1 MLTEVFSLA
10 VDVGVP
16 QSVGRDAAGERRC
29 VPITGG
35 SVSGKISGVV
45 LAGGADWQVL
55 RPDGLADLDA
65 RYMLK
70 LDANSLGGAAQ
81 VEVWSRGLRI
91 GPAEVMAKLARGER
105 VDPSSYY
112 MRTAMRFETAA
123 PDLQW
128 LVQRLHVGIG
138 ERTPDQVRLKVYSVD

>member
-10 VDVGVP
+10 VDVGAP
-16 QSVGRDAAGERRC
+16 QSIGRDAAGERRC

-35 SVSGKISGVV
+35 KVSGKLSGVI
-45 LAGGADWQVL
+45 LSGGADWQTL

-70 LDANSLGGAAQ
+70 LEGGAQ

-91 GPAEVMAKLARGER
+91 GPADVMAQLARGER
-105 VDPSSYY
+105 VDPSAYY

>member
-1 MLTEVFSLA
+1 MLTPVFDLEVHVA
-10 VDVGVP
+10 AP
-16 QSVGRDAAGERRC
+16 QSVGRDEAGERRC

-35 SVSGKISGVV
+35 LVRGRIAGAV
-45 LAGGADWQVL
+45 LPGGADWQVL

-70 LDANSLGGAAQ
+70 LEGGRQ

-91 GPAEVMAKLARGER
+91 GPAEVMARLARGEP
-105 VDPSSYY
+105 VDPAAYY

-123 PDLQW
+123 SDLQW
-128 LVQRLHVGIG
+128 LVHRLHVGIG
-138 ERTPDQVRLKVYSVD
+138 ERRPDAVLLKVYAVD

>member
-10 VDVGVP
+10 VDVGIP
-16 QSVGRDAAGERRC
+16 QSIGKDAAGERRC

-35 SVSGKISGVV
+35 TVSGKISGII
-45 LAGGADWQVL
+45 LSGGADWQTL

-70 LDANSLGGAAQ
+70 LDAGSSGGGAQ

-128 LVQRLHVGIG
+128 LVQRLHVGLG

>member
-1 MLTEVFSLA
+1 MLTEIFSLA

-16 QSVGRDAAGERRC
+16 QSIGRDTAGERRC

-35 SVSGKISGVV
+35 SVTGRISGVV

-70 LDANSLGGAAQ
+70 LESGAL

-91 GPAEVMAKLARGER
+91 GPAEVMGKLARGER
-105 VDPSSYY
+105 VDPASYY

-123 PDLQW
+123 PELQW
-128 LVQRLHVGIG
+128 LVHRLHVGIG
-138 ERTPDQVRLKVYSVD
+138 ERTPDQVRLKVYCVD

>member
-1 MLTEVFSLA
+1 MLTPVFDLA
-10 VDVGVP
+10 VQVSVP
-16 QSVGRDAAGERRC
+16 QSIGRDASGERRC

-35 SVSGKISGVV
+35 TVSGKISGVV
-45 LAGGADWQVL
+45 LNGGADWQTL

-70 LDANSLGGAAQ
+70 LDGGAQ

-91 GPAEVMAKLARGER
+91 GPAEVMQKLARGEP
-105 VDPSSYY
+105 VDPSAYY

-128 LVQRLHVGIG
+128 LVHKLHIGIG
-138 ERTPDQVRLKVYSVD
+138 ERRPDAVLLKVFAVD

>member
-1 MLTEVFSLA
+1 MLTPVFELA

-35 SVSGKISGVV
+35 SVTGKIRGAV
-45 LAGGADWQVL
+45 LSGGADWQVL

-70 LDANSLGGAAQ
+70 LDSGAM

-91 GPAEVMAKLARGER
+91 GPAEIMAKLARGER
-105 VDPSSYY
+105 VDPSAYY

-128 LVQRLHVGIG
+128 LVHRLHVGLG

>member
-1 MLTEVFSLA
+1 MLTPGFELA

-35 SVSGKISGVV
+35 SVSGKITGVV
-45 LAGGADWQVL
+45 LPGGADWQVL

-70 LDANSLGGAAQ
+70 LENGAQ

-91 GPAEVMAKLARGER
+91 GPAEIMAKLARGER

-128 LVQRLHVGIG
+128 LVHRLHVGLG

>member
-1 MLTEVFSLA
+1 MLTPVFDLA
-10 VDVGVP
+10 VDVGMP

-29 VPITGG
+29 VPIAGG
-35 SVSGKISGVV
+35 TVTGKISGVV

-70 LDANSLGGAAQ
+70 LDGGAQ

-91 GPAEVMAKLARGER
+91 GPSEVMAKLARGEP

-112 MRTAMRFETAA
+112 MRTALRFETAA
-123 PDLQW
+123 ADLQW
-128 LVQRLHVGIG
+128 LVHRLHVGIG
-138 ERTPDQVRLKVYSVD
+138 ERTSDQVRLKVYSLD

>member
-1 MLTEVFSLA
+1 MLTPVFELA

-35 SVSGKISGVV
+35 TVSGRISGVV

-70 LDANSLGGAAQ
+70 LEGGAM

-91 GPAEVMAKLARGER
+91 GPAEIMAKLALGER
-105 VDPSSYY
+105 VDPFSYY

-123 PDLQW
+123 PQLQW
-128 LVQRLHVGIG
+128 LVQRLHVGLG
-138 ERTPDQVRLKVYSVD
+138 ERTPDQVRLKVYCVD